1 MKTGNIL
8 VTHTLI
14 SNDRH
19 IQLVKVCVY
28 NLCDAI
34 LLPKIYNNN
43 KITKAKKKKPNS
55 YKIERLE
62 LDKKHK

>member
-1 MKTGNIL
+1 MNTGNIL

-19 IQLVKVCVY
+19 IKLVKVCMY

-43 KITKAKKKKPNS
+43 KIRKEKKTNS
-55 YKIERLE
+55 YKIERLK